1 VRRHGP
7 EHRPGDEA
15 LTTAIERPTIPEDVR
30 ALKARIAEFV
40 REELHPFE
48 AEIAERGEID
58 EERLQALRAKAR
70 AAGFSNLNL
79 PEEYGGMDLS
89 VFSQVALEEEA
100 GKATNGLGYIVADRG
115 PRELLD
121 LASPE
126 QAERYVMP
134 VVRGE
139 TREAWAITEPGAGS
153 DIKEITTTAARDGD
167 GWVLNGEKWFVTGG
181 ERAGFFIVLAWA
193 SEEQASFLVDRDA
206 PGLEILR
213 TPTFM
218 HDPYASKHVEL
229 KLTNCR
235 VPDSAR
241 LGGGGN
247 EGTKRWF
254 SLERVMIA
262 ARCCG
267 AAERLIELARSW
279 ALDRSASGRKISEY
293 QAIQFMLADSVTE
306 LNAARLMT
314 YDVARAWDQDNPS
327 VLHGKT
333 AMAKLFASEMAGRVA
348 DRAVQ
353 IFGGRGY
360 MTENPAER
368 YYRELRVDRIW
379 EGTSEIQRLI
389 IARGMLKRG
398 AGAYMMGV

>member
-1 VRRHGP
+1 
-7 EHRPGDEA
+7 
-15 LTTAIERPTIPEDVR
+15 LTVVERPTIPEDVR
-30 ALKARIAEFV
+30 ALKARIARFV

-48 AEIAERGEID
+48 AEIACSGKID
-58 EERLQALRAKAR
+58 EERLRALREKAR
-70 AAGFSNLNL
+70 AAGFSNLNM
-79 PEEYGGMDLS
+79 PEEYGGMDLP
-89 VFSQVALEEEA
+89 VVSQVALEEEA
-100 GKATNGLGYIVADRG
+100 GKTTNGLGYMVADRG

-126 QAERYVMP
+126 QVDRYVMP

-153 DIKEITTTAARDGD
+153 DIKDIATTAERDGD

-193 SEEQASFLVDRDA
+193 GEEQASFLVDRDA
-206 PGLEILR
+206 PGLQIVR

-229 KLTNCR
+229 KLANCR
-235 VPDSAR
+235 IPGSAR

-254 SLERVMIA
+254 SLERLMIA

-279 ALDRSASGRKISEY
+279 SLERSASGKKISEY
-293 QAIQFMLADSVTE
+293 QAVQFMLADSVTE

-314 YDVARAWDQDNPS
+314 YHVAQAWDRDDPS

-333 AMAKLFASEMAGRVA
+333 AMAKLYASEMAGRVA

-398 AGAYMMGV
+398 VGAYMMDV